1 MVSINILTAVS
12 IYRWAIVHFEGHWNM
27 ALFAKGLGVLS
38 WVWGVAL
45 ALPPLLGWGKY
56 VPESNGMSCAPSWT
70 DPQYNSYNYYLFIGG
85 FIIHLL
91 IILYTSCSAILKI
104 RKVRIHCI
112 HLLIIL
118 YTSYFAILKIRK
130 VRIHCIHLLIILYT
144 SCFAILKIRKVR
156 IHCIHLL
163 IILYTSYFAI
173 LKIRKVRIDCIYLFI
188 IIYTSGF
195 AILKIRKVVVM
206 ITVFVFCWSPYAA
219 LSAGS
224 LLGYSKSIP
233 VPVTVFPLQMAK
245 SSTLWNPLIFFIL
258 NPTFRKSA
266 LDELPEFLR
275 KKLMKREESR
285 NVTSVATQDRNQGNQ
300 GNQ

>member
-1 MVSINILTAVS
+1 
-12 IYRWAIVHFEGHWNM
+12 
-27 ALFAKGLGVLS
+27 
-38 WVWGVAL
+38 
-45 ALPPLLGWGKY
+45 
-56 VPESNGMSCAPSWT
+56 
-70 DPQYNSYNYYLFIGG
+70 
-85 FIIHLL
+85 
-91 IILYTSCSAILKI
+91 
-104 RKVRIHCI
+104 
-112 HLLIIL
+112 
-118 YTSYFAILKIRK
+118 
-130 VRIHCIHLLIILYT
+130 
-144 SCFAILKIRKVR
+144 
-156 IHCIHLL
+156 
-163 IILYTSYFAI
+163 
-173 LKIRKVRIDCIYLFI
+173 
-188 IIYTSGF
+188 
-195 AILKIRKVVVM
+195 M

-300 GNQ
+300 GNQGNLGNQGRNNLESVDSKQPDCRTEPGNQKPGDQKPGNQKPGNQKPGTQTLQAKGKHLNKTRGSEVSRNRGTDFCGSRSGSTSGSASASGSGGNRSKDGSSRRDSVKFLRNSRLQNERSPFKMKIQNLIRFHRKIDVTTSIEMTSV